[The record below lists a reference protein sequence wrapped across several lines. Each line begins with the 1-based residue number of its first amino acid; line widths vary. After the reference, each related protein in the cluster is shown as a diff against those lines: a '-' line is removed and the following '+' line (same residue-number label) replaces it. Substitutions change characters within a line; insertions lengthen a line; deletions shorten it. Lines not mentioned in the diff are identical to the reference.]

1 MMADTQMTKTGVLK
15 NMFLM
20 LTEIRESLQRKN
32 TLKNDQAYWRRTK
45 LELKE
50 KINNF
55 HNFYKS
61 KAILTKH

>member
-32 TLKNDQAYWRRTK
+32 ILKNDQAYWRRTK
-45 LELKE
+45 LELQE
-50 KINNF
+50 KTNNF